1 MISIRPLKH
10 SPQPVALQDRLKD
23 RSEEKGEWVLVVD
36 DEPSILD
43 LTARTLQVFGY
54 QVLVASGGFE
64 AQKVYECHRDKIA
77 LVITDMMMPEGNG
90 TLLILAL
97 LNVNPVV
104 KIIALSGF
112 KGANGDQIRAIGAKR
127 FVPKPYTAQ
136 ILIQAVREV
145 LQAASG
151 KVGAERLQSL

>member
-1 MISIRPLKH
+1 MDNTPATR
-10 SPQPVALQDRLKD
+10 
-23 RSEEKGEWVLVVD
+23 VLVVD

-64 AQKVYECHRDKIA
+64 AQRVYERNRDKIA
-77 LVITDMMMPEGNG
+77 LVITDMMMPEGSG
-90 TLLILAL
+90 TVLILAL

-112 KGANGDQIRAIGAKR
+112 KGANGDQIKAIGAKG

-136 ILIQAVREV
+136 ILIQTVREV
-145 LQAASG
+145 LEAASG
-151 KVGAERLQSL
+151 DASLERI